1 MAMEYT
7 YEEVMALK
15 EGEFD
20 ALVEEM
26 NALDWYENAL
36 NRKEARE
43 TYPRKKVLDEQG
55 NPIKKINKSGKEYT
69 VTEADYSR
77 KPTIKNV
84 PISFFT
90 LKKAFCEEVLGLEK
104 KEVVK
109 PETFRERGKKFVEE
123 RKAAKAA
130 AAK

>member
-1 MAMEYT
+1 MALEFT
-7 YEEVMALK
+7 YEEVMDLK

-20 ALVEEM
+20 ALIEEM
-26 NALDWYENAL
+26 NALDWYEQAL
-36 NRKEARE
+36 DRVEIRK

-55 NPIKKINKSGKEYT
+55 NPVKKINKSGKEYA

-77 KPTIKNV
+77 KPNITHT

-104 KEVVK
+104 KVIVK
-109 PETFRERGKKFVEE
+109 PETFRERGKDFIKK
-123 RKAAKAA
+123 RRAAQAKAA
-130 AAK
+130 E

>member
-1 MAMEYT
+1 MALEFT

-26 NALDWYENAL
+26 NALDWYEKAL
-36 NRKEARE
+36 DRKEARE

-84 PISFFT
+84 PISFFS

-104 KEVVK
+104 KA
-109 PETFRERGKKFVEE
+109 PEAKENFRTRGKDFIKA
-123 RKAAKAA
+123 RRAAQAKAAK
-130 AAK
+130 